1 MRMRLFSLKLITL
14 RVYLRKRYILRKQ
27 VSLRVYFIKKISKVI
42 NLSLYIELKN
52 LILLRFY
59 YNYLEKFSSRL
70 SIFKKSYS
78 FN

>member
-1 MRMRLFSLKLITL
+1 MRLFSLKLITL